1 MRFGVIGAG
10 KIGQLRARSLKEDAN
25 CELVAVLDIDQ
36 QLAAK
41 AAAGTVARVCTRDDD
56 FFSVPLDAVIV
67 SSPIQLH
74 EAHCTSAFAAG
85 CHVLVE
91 KPMSNSV
98 ESARRIVAAAEQ
110 AKRALGVG
118 FNLRYYPSVAFV
130 KDAVMNGS
138 IGQLDHIRVFGGH
151 DGLHNFAADWQYK
164 APVSGGGAMWD
175 VGIHMSDV
183 ARFLMGDITE
193 VYGSLA
199 DRVLGVPGSE
209 DIAQAVYRSPSGVS
223 ASYEATWT
231 EWKGYQFYVEAY
243 GDKGMARGAYAPM
256 QSLLITQDAPGKPR
270 RRQRNLYPQIMV
282 REKLYT
288 WQSTALLSFKEEL
301 ADFLKLVGGD
311 NSVRIA
317 DGHDG
322 LRSIELADA
331 VRRST
336 QTREAVHLAPLGR
349 MGRT

>member
-10 KIGQLRARSLKEDAN
+10 KIGQLRSRSLREDPN
-25 CELVAVLDIDQ
+25 CELVAVLDIDSA
-36 QLAAK
+36 LATNAAK
-41 AAAGTVARVCTRDDD
+41 GTSARVCSRDEE
-56 FFSVPLDAVIV
+56 FFSVAMDAVIV
-67 SSPIQLH
+67 SSPIHLH
-74 EAHCTSAFAAG
+74 EQHCLVAFAAG

-98 ESARRIVAAAEQ
+98 DSARKIVAAATA

-130 KDAVMNGS
+130 KDAVMSGA
-138 IGQLDHIRVFGGH
+138 IGTLDHLRVFGGH
-151 DGLHNFAADWQYK
+151 DGLHNFAADWQFK

-193 VYGSLA
+193 VYGSMA
-199 DRVLGVPGSE
+199 DRVLGVNGSE
-209 DIAQAVYRSPSGVS
+209 DIAQAVYRSPEGVS

-256 QSLLITQDAPGKPR
+256 QSMLITQDAPGAPR
-270 RRQRNLYPQIMV
+270 RRKRNLYPHIMV

-301 ADFLKLVGGD
+301 ADFLKLVGG
-311 NSVRIA
+311 NANVRVA

-331 VRRST
+331 VRRSA
-336 QTREAVHLAPLGR
+336 QTREAEHLSPLGR
-349 MGRT
+349 MAPV